1 MIPEDKP
8 GCRPL
13 VFETSLIRSIRPTPS
28 GAMSLVSFT
37 PQLKQRLLNEDT
49 LAVDYWSNSWLV
61 ATFQLRYAKLL

>member
-1 MIPEDKP
+1 
-8 GCRPL
+8 
-13 VFETSLIRSIRPTPS
+13 V
-28 GAMSLVSFT
+28 AMSLVSFT